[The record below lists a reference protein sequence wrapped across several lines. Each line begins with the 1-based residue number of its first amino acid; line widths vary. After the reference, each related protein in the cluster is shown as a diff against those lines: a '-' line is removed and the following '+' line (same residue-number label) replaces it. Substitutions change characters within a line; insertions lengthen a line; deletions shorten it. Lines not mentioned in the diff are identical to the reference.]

1 MQPVGSFFAP
11 AMRLLAAAALALLLA
26 APAGAQTQGRLT
38 GGIIYTLPDWFK
50 ASLLDLREDV
60 DDARKANRHLMLF
73 LHLDECPYCARMLK
87 ESFVDGD
94 NARTLRAHFDVI
106 AINVRGA
113 SEVTWIDGKKYTE
126 RALTRE
132 LKAFGTPTLVFLDG
146 KGEVVLKLVGYRDPA
161 ALRDALDYVQSAA
174 YRSQSLTAYVA
185 ARHAPGGAPLPADP
199 RFAQVTDFKGYRKPL
214 AIVFEDRR
222 CAECARFH
230 EKTLDHPDVVAEL
243 KKFLLVRLDTDSS
256 APVVDLDGKSLT
268 PAQWAK
274 ALDLS
279 YRPAVVLYNEGRAIV
294 RIDTRLYHYHFKER
308 LRYVSGEY
316 YKRYGNLSQYGAARR
331 AELLKQGIDIDYSE

>member
-1 MQPVGSFFAP
+1 MQPVGSLLAP
-11 AMRLLAAAALALLLA
+11 AMRLLLAAALVLALA

-38 GGIIYTLPDWFK
+38 GGIVYALPDWFK

-60 DDARKANRHLMLF
+60 DDARKANRHVLLF

-87 ESFVDGD
+87 ESFVEGD
-94 NARTLRAHFDVI
+94 NQRFLRAHFDVI

-113 SEVTWIDGKKYTE
+113 SEVTWTDGKQYTE
-126 RALTRE
+126 RAFVRQ
-132 LKAFGTPTLVFLDG
+132 LKAFGTPTLVFLGPRGD
-146 KGEVVLKLVGYRDPA
+146 VVLKLVGYRDSA

-174 YRSQSLTAYVA
+174 YRSQPFTAYVA
-185 ARHAPGGAPLPADP
+185 SRRQPAGTPLRDDP
-199 RFAQVTDFKGYRKPL
+199 RFARVTDFKGYRKPL
-214 AIVFEDRR
+214 AIVFENRQ

-243 KKFLLVRLDTDSS
+243 KQFLLVRLDTDSG
-256 APVVDLDGKSLT
+256 APVVDLDGKSVT

-279 YRPAVVLYNEGRAIV
+279 YRPAVVLYNEGRETV
-294 RIDTRLYHYHFKER
+294 RIDTHLYHYHFKER

-316 YKRYGNLSQYGAARR
+316 YKRDANLSQYGAARR

>member
-1 MQPVGSFFAP
+1 
-11 AMRLLAAAALALLLA
+11 MRLLAAAALVLVLA

-94 NARTLRAHFDVI
+94 NARILRAHFDVI

-113 SEVTWIDGKKYTE
+113 SEVTWTDGKKFTE
-126 RALTRE
+126 RALTRK
-132 LKAFGTPTLVFLDG
+132 LKAFGTPTLIFLDG
-146 KGEVVLKLVGYRDPA
+146 KGDVALKLVGYRDPA

-174 YRSQSLTAYVA
+174 YRSQTFTAYVA
-185 ARHAPGGAPLPADP
+185 SRRKPEGAPLRDEP
-199 RFAQVTDFKGYRKPL
+199 RFARVTDFKGYRKPL

-230 EKTLDHPDVVAEL
+230 EKTLDHPEVVAEL

-256 APVVDLDGKSLT
+256 APVIDLDGKPLT

-279 YRPAVVLYNEGRAIV
+279 YRPAVVLYNEGREIV

-316 YKRYGNLSQYGAARR
+316 YKRYASLSQYGAARR

>member
-11 AMRLLAAAALALLLA
+11 AMRLLAAAALLLALA

-60 DDARKANRHLMLF
+60 EDARKANRHVMLF

-87 ESFVDGD
+87 ESFVGGD
-94 NARTLRAHFDVI
+94 NERFMRAHFDVI

-113 SEVTWIDGKKYTE
+113 SEVTWSDGKKYSE
-126 RALTRE
+126 RALVRE
-132 LKAFGTPTLVFLDG
+132 LKAFGTPTLVFLG
-146 KGEVVLKLVGYRDPA
+146 ASGEVVLKLVGYRDPA
-161 ALRDALDYVQSAA
+161 ALRDALGYVQSAA
-174 YRSQSLTAYVA
+174 YRRETFTTYVA
-185 ARHAPGGAPLPADP
+185 TRRKPAGAALRVDP

-214 AIVFEDRR
+214 AVVFEDSQ
-222 CAECARFH
+222 CVECARFH
-230 EKTLDHPDVVAEL
+230 AKTLDHPDVVAEL
-243 KKFLLVRLDTDSS
+243 KNFLLVRLDTDSR
-256 APVVDLDGKSLT
+256 APVIDLDGKSLT

-279 YRPAVVLYNEGRAIV
+279 YRPAVVLYNEGREIV

-308 LRYVSGEY
+308 LRYVSGGY
-316 YKRYGNLSQYGAARR
+316 YKRYANLSQYGAARR

>member
-11 AMRLLAAAALALLLA
+11 AMRLLAAAALVLVLA
-26 APAGAQTQGRLT
+26 APASAQTPGRLT
-38 GGIIYTLPDWFK
+38 GGIVYTLPDWFK
-50 ASLLDLREDV
+50 ASLLDLRDDV
-60 DDARKANRHLMLF
+60 DEARKANRHVMLF

-94 NARTLRAHFDVI
+94 NQRFMRAHFDVI

-113 SEVTWIDGKKYTE
+113 SEVTWTDGKKYSE

-132 LKAFGTPTLVFLDG
+132 LKAFGTPTLVFL
-146 KGEVVLKLVGYRDPA
+146 GEQGDVVLTLSGYRDPA

-174 YRSQSLTAYVA
+174 YRSQPLAAYVA
-185 ARHAPGGAPLPADP
+185 GRRKTAETVLRDHPQFAR
-199 RFAQVTDFKGYRKPL
+199 VSDFKGYRKPL
-214 AIVFEDRR
+214 AIVFEDRH

-230 EKTLDHPDVVAEL
+230 DKTLAHPEVVAEL
-243 KKFLLVRLDTDSS
+243 KKFLVVRLDTDSS
-256 APVVDLDGKSLT
+256 TPVVDPDGRTLT
-268 PAQWAK
+268 PAQWAG

-279 YRPAVVLYNEGRAIV
+279 YRPAVVLYNEGRVIL
-294 RIDTRLYHYHFKER
+294 RIDTHLYHFHFKER

-316 YKRYGNLSQYGAARR
+316 YKRYASISQYSAARR
-331 AELLKQGIDIDYSE
+331 SELLKQGIDIDYSE